1 MNKHEREHRPRGLR
15 KSDKPGGEGRMRFAG
30 IDIGGERHAVAVVN
44 EGGAVVVKSTF
55 FGEDAAGYQRVRDL
69 VGDPH
74 DCVVAME
81 ATGHYWRNLFAFLVA
96 HGFKVALLNPLRTR
110 RFAEEELERTKTD
123 SVDALGI
130 ARFAAQ
136 KRPAPTPVSDEVTG
150 ELRELVR
157 LRTRYVDQLSD
168 RMRQLHRAVDLGFPE
183 FTGHLRLNTLLAT
196 AILARYP
203 TARSFARVSIRKL
216 ARLAYDGRH
225 HVGEVLARTLIEGAK
240 VSVGSHHS
248 EPYQLQV
255 KYTCADIELLRGR
268 VKQLEQDIE
277 RKLEDHEVGKLLTTI
292 DGIGLRTVACLIA
305 ELGDPSRF
313 RDAAALTSY
322 VGVVPRLRQ
331 SGKRAFSGARCL
343 PLGNARLRH
352 RLWMR
357 TLVAVR
363 RNPWLRAH
371 SNRLLAAGKR
381 PKVAPG
387 ASMRKLLT
395 AVYSVARNRQPFVP
409 HPSR

>member
-1 MNKHEREHRPRGLR
+1 
-15 KSDKPGGEGRMRFAG
+15 MRFAG

-44 EGGAVVVKSTF
+44 EGGAVLVKSTF
-55 FGEDAAGYQRVRDL
+55 FGEDAAGYERVKDL
-69 VGDPH
+69 LDDPD
-74 DCVVAME
+74 DCLVAME
-81 ATGHYWRNLFAFLVA
+81 ATGHYWRNLFAFLVGQ
-96 HGFKVALLNPLRTR
+96 GFKVALLNPLRTR

-136 KRPAPTPVSDEVTG
+136 KRPVPTPVADEVTA

-157 LRTRYVDQLSD
+157 LRTRYVDEHSD

-183 FTGHLRLNTLLAT
+183 FTCHVRMNTVLAT

-203 TARSFARVSIRKL
+203 TARSYSGVSVRKL

-225 HVGEVLARTLIEGAK
+225 QVGEILARALIETAK
-240 VSVGSHHS
+240 ISVGSHHS
-248 EPYQLQV
+248 EAYGLQV
-255 KYTCADIELLRGR
+255 KYTCSDMELLRNR
-268 VKQLEQDIE
+268 VKQLDQEIE
-277 RKLEDHEVGKLLTTI
+277 GKLQTHEVGKLLTTI
-292 DGIGLRTVACLIA
+292 DGIGSRTAACLIA

-313 RDAAALTSY
+313 RDAAALASY

-331 SGKRAFSGARCL
+331 SGKRAFSGARGL

-352 RLWMR
+352 RLWMP

-363 RNPWLRAH
+363 KNPWLRAH
-371 SNRLLAAGKR
+371 YDRLLAAGKR
-381 PKVAPG
+381 PKVAIV
-387 ASMRKLLT
+387 ACMRKLLG
-395 AVYSVARNRQPFVP
+395 AIYSVARNRRPFVP
-409 HPSR
+409 RLATAGHEQPMTAS

>member
-1 MNKHEREHRPRGLR
+1 
-15 KSDKPGGEGRMRFAG
+15 MRFAG

-44 EGGAVVVKSTF
+44 DNGALLVRSTL
-55 FGEDAAGYQRVRDL
+55 FGEEAVGYQRLREL
-69 VGDPH
+69 LGDPD
-74 DCVVAME
+74 DCLVAME
-81 ATGHYWRNLFAFLVA
+81 ATGHYWRNLFAFLVG

-136 KRPAPTPVSDEVTG
+136 KRPGATPVADEVTA

-157 LRTRYVDQLSD
+157 LRTRYVDEHSD

-183 FTGHLRLNTLLAT
+183 FTRHVRMNTVLAT
-196 AILARYP
+196 AILSRYP
-203 TARSFARVSIRKL
+203 TARSFARLSVLKL
-216 ARLAYDGRH
+216 AGLAYDGRH
-225 HVGEVLARTLIEGAK
+225 QVGVVLARTLKDTAK

-248 EPYQLQV
+248 EAFELQV
-255 KYTCADIELLRGR
+255 RYTCSDMGLLRNR
-268 VKQLEQDIE
+268 VKQLDQEIE
-277 RKLEDHEVGKLLTTI
+277 RKLQDHEVGKLLTTI
-292 DGIGLRTVACLIA
+292 DGIGARTAACLIA

-313 RDAAALTSY
+313 RDAAALASY

-331 SGKRAFSGARCL
+331 SGKRAFSGARGL

-352 RLWMR
+352 RLWMP

-363 RNPWLRAH
+363 KNPWLRAH
-371 SNRLLAAGKR
+371 YEHLLAAGKR
-381 PKVAPG
+381 PKVAIV
-387 ASMRKLLT
+387 ACMRKLLG
-395 AVYSVARNRQPFVP
+395 AIYSVARNRRPFVP
-409 HPSR
+409 HLATAGHEQPVTAG